1 MYSHYISLKLSK
13 HWEILQNNNINVI
26 SLSPLM
32 FKIELKSCRVYSNIQ
47 VSLKRLTR
55 GERSALISLLPS
67 QLSARLTSN
76 LFSRLEEASF

>member
-32 FKIELKSCRVYSNIQ
+32 LKIEFKSSRVYSKPIYPSIFEKVNQ
-47 VSLKRLTR
+47 SVTD
-55 GERSALISLLPS
+55 LL
-67 QLSARLTSN
+67 
-76 LFSRLEEASF
+76 